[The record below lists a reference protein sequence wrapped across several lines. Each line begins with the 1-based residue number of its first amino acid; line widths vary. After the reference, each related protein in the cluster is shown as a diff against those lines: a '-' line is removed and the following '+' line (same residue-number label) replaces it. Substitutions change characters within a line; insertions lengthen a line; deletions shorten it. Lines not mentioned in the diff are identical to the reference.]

1 MKKNITDFNFK
12 DKRVI
17 IRCDLNVPIT
27 DGVITD
33 DTRIRES
40 VESIEYL
47 VNYKAKVIIL
57 SHLGRVKEETDKEK
71 YSLLPVAKRLEEL
84 LNREVKFIPSTRG
97 EEINNAVFSMQP
109 KDIIMLENTRFEDL
123 NGNLESNNDLE
134 LAKYWASLGEIFIN
148 DAFGTLHR
156 SHASNVGIASFL
168 PSGIG
173 FLVKKEVDSITKA
186 LENPDKPL
194 TVILGGAKVKDKI
207 GVIKNAV
214 NIADYVVIG
223 GGMPY
228 TFFKAMGYE
237 VGASIVDDESIDFCK
252 NIYEQYKE
260 KIVLPD
266 DVMVASSLSNDA
278 RINIVSKDRISQNDV
293 GVDIGVAT
301 MSKYKNII
309 SKSNTI
315 IWNGPM
321 GIFEMPKFSNG
332 TREITE
338 CLNVSK
344 SNIVIGG
351 GDTIAA
357 LNKFGFNNK
366 KAHIST
372 GGGASLKMME
382 GKELPG
388 LKVISN
394 KE

>member
-1 MKKNITDFNFK
+1 MLIHGDN
-12 DKRVI
+12 
-17 IRCDLNVPIT
+17 
-27 DGVITD
+27 
-33 DTRIRES
+33 
-40 VESIEYL
+40 
-47 VNYKAKVIIL
+47 
-57 SHLGRVKEETDKEK
+57 
-71 YSLLPVAKRLEEL
+71 LLAL
-84 LNREVKFIPSTRG
+84 
-97 EEINNAVFSMQP
+97 
-109 KDIIMLENTRFEDL
+109 
-123 NGNLESNNDLE
+123 
-134 LAKYWASLGEIFIN
+134 
-148 DAFGTLHR
+148 
-156 SHASNVGIASFL
+156 
-168 PSGIG
+168 
-173 FLVKKEVDSITKA
+173 KA

-301 MSKYKNII
+301 ISKYKNII
-309 SKSNTI
+309 AKSNTI

-372 GGGASLKMME
+372 GGGASLEMME

-388 LKVISN
+388 LKAISN